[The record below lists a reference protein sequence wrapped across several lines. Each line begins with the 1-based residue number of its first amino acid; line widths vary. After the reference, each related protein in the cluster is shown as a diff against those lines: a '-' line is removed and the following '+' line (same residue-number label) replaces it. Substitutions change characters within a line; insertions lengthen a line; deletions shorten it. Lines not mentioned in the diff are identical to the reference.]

1 MTHSEGHNIA
11 RTIIKRHGVD
21 RYPGLT
27 QQVLKLVAEVGELA
41 EAVLTGSWVNSYHEL
56 GQVGVTL
63 HLVADKL
70 NQLQIPGEE
79 RPVDMLNAMIDAV
92 DTDTRKH
99 NDGRLRHGASE
110 VRMEGTPE

>member
-21 RYPGLT
+21 RYPGLA

-41 EAVLTGSWVNSYHEL
+41 EAVLTGSWLDSYREL

-70 NQLQIPGEE
+70 DQLEGSR
-79 RPVDMLNAMIDAV
+79 RPVDVLDAMMAAV

-110 VRMEGTPE
+110 VRTEGTPE